1 MSSEPAA
8 SAATPTANA
17 PTTPAADR
25 SRLTGSLGTGAIA
38 FMVIAAAAPLTVI
51 GGNAPLAIGQGN
63 GAGAPVGFLLA
74 SIVLLL
80 FAVGFVAMTPYVKEA
95 GAFFS
100 YVTIG
105 LGSRLGM
112 GTAYVALVAY
122 TAIQAGIYGYMG
134 WAVMDLVR
142 YYGGPEIHWSVFAIA
157 ALLIVGFLGYRHID
171 LSSKVLGVAL
181 LLEMLVMMIVNVAVL
196 INGGPEGRSA
206 ASFDPQV
213 FLTPGLGVAV
223 LFALT
228 GFIGFESTAIYRDEA
243 RDPARTIPRATYLA
257 VAIIGVFYTLS
268 VWVLVVAS
276 GASSVTEVAQQTL
289 FGSKNML
296 LDTAG
301 EFAGSLTRSTMQ
313 ILLITSLFACVL
325 SFHNIIAR
333 YQFALAKIGSMPAR
347 LGTVHAKHQSPA
359 FSSIVQS
366 ITALVIVAVFV
377 VIGLDPLVQVFGYMA
392 GVATVGM
399 VMMMLLTTVAVV
411 VFFLRH
417 PRLRKNVWTATVVPI
432 IAVLALGV
440 SAWLVLSNFT
450 MVTSG
455 SLAVSIGLALVP
467 PVALIIGAI
476 VNRKDGGSTVD
487 IQLDRMVEAGS
498 QR

>member
-1 MSSEPAA
+1 
-8 SAATPTANA
+8 
-17 PTTPAADR
+17 
-25 SRLTGSLGTGAIA
+25 
-38 FMVIAAAAPLTVI
+38 MVIAAAAPLTVI

-80 FAVGFVAMTPYVKEA
+80 FSVGFVAMTPYVKEA

-100 YVTIG
+100 YVTVG

-112 GTAYVALVAY
+112 GTAYVALIAY

-142 YYGGPEIHWSVFAIA
+142 SFGGPEIHWSIFALA
-157 ALLIVGFLGYRHID
+157 SLLIVGVLGYRHIE
-171 LSSKVLGVAL
+171 LSSKVLGIAL
-181 LLEMLVMMIVNVAVL
+181 VLELLVMMIVNVAV
-196 INGGPEGRSA
+196 IVNGGPEGRSLT
-206 ASFDPQV
+206 SFDPQT

-243 RDPARTIPRATYLA
+243 REPSRTIPRATYLA
-257 VAIIGVFYTLS
+257 VGIIGVFYTLS
-268 VWVLVVAS
+268 VWVLVVAAGPS
-276 GASSVTEVAQQTL
+276 NVGEVAKETL

-301 EFAGSLTRSTMQ
+301 QFAGSLTRDVMQ

-325 SFHNIIAR
+325 SFHNIVAR
-333 YQFALAKIGSMPAR
+333 YQFALARIGSMPAA
-347 LGTVHAKHQSPA
+347 LGRVHPKHHSPA
-359 FSSIVQS
+359 RSSFVQS
-366 ITALVIVAVFV
+366 ITAAILVLIFV
-377 VIGLDPLVQVFGYMA
+377 LIGLDPLVQVFGYMA

-399 VMMMLLTTVAVV
+399 VTMMLLTTLAVV
-411 VFFLRH
+411 VFFSRN
-417 PRLRKNVWTATVVPI
+417 PRFRGNPLKTIVIPILAVV
-432 IAVLALGV
+432 ALGIA
-440 SAWLVLSNFT
+440 AWLVLSNFT

-455 SLAVSIGLALVP
+455 SVAVSTVLALVP
-467 PVALIIGAI
+467 VAALIVGAI
-476 VNRKDGGSTVD
+476 VNRKDGGRTVD
-487 IQLDRMVEAGS
+487 IALDKVHTEE
-498 QR
+498 

>member
-1 MSSEPAA
+1 MSQ
-8 SAATPTANA
+8 SA
-17 PTTPAADR
+17 TTPR
-25 SRLTGSLGTGAIA
+25 PQTQTGLRGNLGTGSIA

-74 SIVLLL
+74 SVVLLL
-80 FAVGFVAMTPYVKEA
+80 FSVGFVAMTPYVKEA

-100 YVTIG
+100 YVTVG

-112 GTAYVALVAY
+112 GTAYVALIAY

-142 YYGGPEIHWSVFAIA
+142 SFGGPEIHWSVFALA
-157 ALLIVGFLGYRHID
+157 SLLIVGVLGYRHIE
-171 LSSKVLGVAL
+171 LSSKVLGIAL
-181 LLEMLVMMIVNVAVL
+181 VLELLVMMIVNVAV
-196 INGGPEGRSA
+196 IVNGGPEGPSLT
-206 ASFDPQV
+206 SFDPQT

-243 RDPARTIPRATYLA
+243 RQPSRTIPRATYLA
-257 VAIIGVFYTLS
+257 VGIIGIFYTLS

-276 GASSVTEVAQQTL
+276 GPSAVRGVAEDTL
-289 FGSKNML
+289 FGTKNML

-301 EFAGSLTRSTMQ
+301 TFAGSLTRDVMQ

-325 SFHNIIAR
+325 SFHNIVAR
-333 YQFALAKIGSMPAR
+333 YQFALARIGSLPAQLGRVHPRHASPAR
-347 LGTVHAKHQSPA
+347 
-359 FSSIVQS
+359 SSVVQS
-366 ITALVIVAVFV
+366 ITAAILVVVFV
-377 VIGLDPLVQVFGYMA
+377 LIGLDPLVQVFGYMA

-399 VMMMLLTTVAVV
+399 VTMMLLTTVAVV
-411 VFFLRH
+411 VFFARH
-417 PRLRKNVWTATVVPI
+417 PRFRGNPLKTLVIPA
-432 IAVLALGV
+432 IAVLALAV

-455 SLAVSIGLALVP
+455 SVAVSTALAIVP
-467 PVALIIGAI
+467 IIALIAGAI
-476 VNRKDGGSTVD
+476 VNRKDGGRTVD
-487 IQLDRMVEAGS
+487 IALDRVGAEE
-498 QR
+498 